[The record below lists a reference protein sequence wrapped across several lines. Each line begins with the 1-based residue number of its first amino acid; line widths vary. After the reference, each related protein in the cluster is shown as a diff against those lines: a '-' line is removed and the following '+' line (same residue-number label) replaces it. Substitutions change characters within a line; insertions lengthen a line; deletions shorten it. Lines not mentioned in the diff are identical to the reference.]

1 MKFYNFKI
9 AFIVL
14 SCVPFGSYA
23 TSLQQAARAA
33 LTYDSALQSS
43 HMTSEADQQKYWQ
56 GMAGMLP
63 TLTLEG
69 NWDRQEQPDKKYQS
83 GVTNHSYDL
92 SVRQPLFDMSKYAG
106 WRKGVAI
113 ANTAEAQSK
122 KAEEKLLNAIS
133 NAYFSVLYQQE
144 VLQAAK
150 AASHNFKQQ
159 QQKLQA
165 GILNGQNTR
174 TELDEAKANYA
185 LAQAKEIEASS
196 QLLLAGEAFRRLS
209 GVSPDTVEPVNFQCL
224 NASPYASLTDAINAS
239 QQRNT
244 EIKIA
249 LFQNDQADADVL
261 AADGAHMPV
270 VSLYARYG
278 KNWSR
283 NDNDDNLLYDAI
295 FGTNSKS
302 NNLQY
307 GVNVSIPLFAGG
319 SQISQ
324 SYEAAYRRQA
334 AKYSI
339 MEAQRKAATDTRSAW
354 LSLTNG
360 KALINAQKNAVES
373 SREKVV
379 SVQYGREMGFRT
391 VNDELDAQQKYF
403 SALKDQAEARFNYLN
418 ALINL
423 AQSTGSLSI
432 DMLNFFQCR

>member
-43 HMTSEADQQKYWQ
+43 QMTSEADQQKYWQ

-185 LAQAKEIEASS
+185 LAQAKEIEASN

-339 MEAQRKAATDTRSAW
+339 MEAQRKASTDTRSAW

>member
-43 HMTSEADQQKYWQ
+43 QMTSEADQQKYWQ

>member
-43 HMTSEADQQKYWQ
+43 QMTSEADQQKYWQ

-224 NASPYASLTDAINAS
+224 NASPYASITDAINAS

-334 AKYSI
+334 AKYST

>member
-1 MKFYNFKI
+1 MNFYNFKI

-43 HMTSEADQQKYWQ
+43 QMTSEADQQKYWQ

-185 LAQAKEIEASS
+185 LAQAKEIEASN

>member
-14 SCVPFGSYA
+14 SYVPFGSYA

-43 HMTSEADQQKYWQ
+43 QMTSEADQQKYWQ

-334 AKYSI
+334 AKYSS

>member
-43 HMTSEADQQKYWQ
+43 QMTSEADQQKYWQ

-239 QQRNT
+239 QQLNT

-334 AKYSI
+334 AKYST

>member
-43 HMTSEADQQKYWQ
+43 QMTSEADQQKYWQ

-185 LAQAKEIEASS
+185 LAQAKEIESSS

-334 AKYSI
+334 AKYST

>member
-1 MKFYNFKI
+1 MKPHNFNI
-9 AFIVL
+9 ALLALI
-14 SCVPFGSYA
+14 CAPFCTSA
-23 TSLQQAARAA
+23 TSLEQAAQAA
-33 LTYDSALQSS
+33 LIYDSALQSS
-43 HMTSEADQQKYWQ
+43 QMTSAADKQKYWQ

-113 ANTAEAQSK
+113 ANTAEAQAK
-122 KAEEKLLNAIS
+122 QAEEKLLNAIS
-133 NAYFSVLYQQE
+133 NAYFTVLYQQE

-159 QQKLQA
+159 QQKLQT
-165 GILNGQNTR
+165 GLVNGQNTR

-185 LAQAKEIEASS
+185 LAQAKEIEASN

-209 GVSPDTVEPVNFQCL
+209 GISPDTVEPVNFQCL
-224 NASPYASLTDAINAS
+224 KASPYSSLTDAINAS

-244 EIKIA
+244 DIKIA

-283 NDNDDNLLYDAI
+283 NDNDDNILYDAI

-307 GVNVSIPLFAGG
+307 GINVSVPLFAGG
-319 SQISQ
+319 GQVSQ
-324 SYEAAYRRQA
+324 SFEAAYRRQA
-334 AKYSI
+334 AKYST

-360 KALINAQKNAVES
+360 KALISAQKNAVDS
-373 SREKVV
+373 AREKVV

-391 VNDELDAQQKYF
+391 VNDELDAQQKYYT
-403 SALKDQAEARFNYLN
+403 ALKDQAEARLSYLN

-423 AQSTGSLSI
+423 AQSTGSLSL
-432 DMLNFFQCR
+432 DMLKFFQCR

>member
-43 HMTSEADQQKYWQ
+43 QMTSEADQQKYWQ

-224 NASPYASLTDAINAS
+224 NASPYASLTDAINSS

-334 AKYSI
+334 AKYST

>member
-43 HMTSEADQQKYWQ
+43 QMTSEADQQKYWQ

-334 AKYSI
+334 AKYST

>member
-33 LTYDSALQSS
+33 LTYDSVLQSS
-43 HMTSEADQQKYWQ
+43 QMTSEADQQKYWQ

-122 KAEEKLLNAIS
+122 KAEENLLNAIS

-185 LAQAKEIEASS
+185 LAQAKEIEASN

-334 AKYSI
+334 AKYST

>member
-1 MKFYNFKI
+1 MKFNNIK
-9 AFIVL
+9 IVL
-14 SCVPFGSYA
+14 SALFCAPLI
-23 TSLQQAARAA
+23 TSAASLEQAAKAA

-43 HMTSEADQQKYWQ
+43 QMSSAADKQKYWQ

-63 TLTLEG
+63 ALTLEG
-69 NWDRQEQPDKKYQS
+69 SWDRQEQPDKKYQS

-113 ANTAEAQSK
+113 ASTAEAQGK
-122 KAEEKLLNAIS
+122 QAEERLLNSIS
-133 NAYFSVLYQQE
+133 NAYFTVLYQQE

-150 AASHNFKQQ
+150 SASHNFKQQ
-159 QQKLQA
+159 QQKLQT
-165 GILNGQNTR
+165 GLINGQNTR
-174 TELDEAKANYA
+174 TELDEAKANFA
-185 LAQAKEIEASS
+185 LAQAKEIEAGN

-209 GVSPDTVEPVNFQCL
+209 GISPDSIEPVNFQCL
-224 NASPYASLTDAINAS
+224 KFSPYASLPDAINAS

-244 EIKIA
+244 DIRIA
-249 LFQNDQADADVL
+249 MLQTDQADADVL

-283 NDNDDNLLYDAI
+283 NDNEDNVLYNAI
-295 FGTNSKS
+295 FGTSSKS

-307 GVNVSIPLFAGG
+307 GVNVSVPLFAGG
-319 SQISQ
+319 SQVSQ
-324 SYEAAYRRQA
+324 SFEAAYRRQA
-334 AKYSI
+334 AKYST

-360 KALINAQKNAVES
+360 KALLRAQKNAVDS
-373 SREKVV
+373 AREKVV
-379 SVQYGREMGFRT
+379 SVRYGREMGFRT
-391 VNDELDAQQKYF
+391 VNDELDAQQKYYT
-403 SALKDQAEARFNYLN
+403 ALKDQAEARLSYLN

-423 AQSTGSLSI
+423 AQSTGSLSL
-432 DMLNFFQCR
+432 DMLKFFQCR

>member
-1 MKFYNFKI
+1 M
-9 AFIVL
+9 
-14 SCVPFGSYA
+14 
-23 TSLQQAARAA
+23 
-33 LTYDSALQSS
+33 
-43 HMTSEADQQKYWQ
+43 
-56 GMAGMLP
+56 
-63 TLTLEG
+63 
-69 NWDRQEQPDKKYQS
+69 
-83 GVTNHSYDL
+83 
-92 SVRQPLFDMSKYAG
+92 
-106 WRKGVAI
+106 
-113 ANTAEAQSK
+113 
-122 KAEEKLLNAIS
+122 
-133 NAYFSVLYQQE
+133 
-144 VLQAAK
+144 
-150 AASHNFKQQ
+150 
-159 QQKLQA
+159 
-165 GILNGQNTR
+165 
-174 TELDEAKANYA
+174 
-185 LAQAKEIEASS
+185 
-196 QLLLAGEAFRRLS
+196 
-209 GVSPDTVEPVNFQCL
+209 
-224 NASPYASLTDAINAS
+224 
-239 QQRNT
+239 
-244 EIKIA
+244 
-249 LFQNDQADADVL
+249 

-334 AKYSI
+334 AKYST